1 MQPFLSRGERRRAF
15 PISIRSGRFVM
26 TTEALSPRRERS
38 PLNNRLRAML
48 TQENI
53 ITLVV
58 AIIVAGAVVVPLAVL
73 FVSSFKVLD
82 PLGWDTTWGFGNYVE
97 MFTDRVIPKAF
108 LNTLIISSGSTVLA
122 TFLGVSLAWINAR
135 TNCPGR
141 DYLEPYN
148 LIPFFLSPF
157 VGAIAWHNLGE
168 PQTGLLNNWA
178 REIFGIE
185 GAIINVDNIY
195 GVIWVTGIFFAPLVY
210 LFVVGSLRRM
220 DPSLEDSAR
229 TTGAGLIR
237 TTMTITL
244 PLVMP
249 GILSGAII
257 VFVTSAGEF
266 GVPFKLSAP
275 YGWETLT
282 TQIFTKA
289 VGDDANHYLG
299 AAMSMGLG
307 VITVLLIWIQQRYIA
322 PRSFTTVTGKGF
334 RPNVLDLGWWRWV
347 AFGYNL
353 LFILVAV
360 ILPIVCLIIVSL
372 HPVWTGKSVWA
383 DLTTINYVKTL
394 FWWRPEAISA
404 ATNGIANSLILAFG
418 GASIAMVMALVI
430 SYMIHR
436 TKGFGVR
443 MLDFLSVV
451 PIGFPGIVLAMGVLV
466 TYIQT
471 PIYATLWIL
480 MLAYITRFFPYGQR
494 NISSIML
501 AISEELDQSS
511 RMAGASWFT
520 TLWRITI
527 PLLKPGLFAGW
538 ILLFIIFLRELSISI
553 ILFTTGT
560 ETLSVGVYYL
570 TNFENEPL
578 TAALS
583 MAQTVMLL
591 IAIYAFRRFAG
602 REALTA

>member
-1 MQPFLSRGERRRAF
+1 
-15 PISIRSGRFVM
+15 M
-26 TTEALSPRRERS
+26 TTETLSPTRERS
-38 PLNNRLRAML
+38 RTSNRLRAMM
-48 TQENI
+48 TQENL
-53 ITLVV
+53 ITFVV
-58 AIIVAGAVVVPLAVL
+58 AIIVAGAVIVPLAVL

-97 MFTDRVIPKAF
+97 MFTDRIIPKAF
-108 LNTLIISSGSTVLA
+108 VNTLIISSGSTVLA
-122 TFLGVSLAWINAR
+122 TFLGVSLAWVNAR

-168 PQTGLLNNWA
+168 PQTGLLNNLA
-178 REIFGIE
+178 RDVLGIE
-185 GAIINVDNIY
+185 GAIMNIDNIW

-229 TTGAGLIR
+229 TTGAGLVR
-237 TTMTITL
+237 TTMTVTL

-282 TQIFTKA
+282 TQIFSKA
-289 VGDDANHYLG
+289 VGDDANHFLG
-299 AAMSMGLG
+299 AAMSMALG
-307 VITVLLIWIQQRYIA
+307 VITVFLIWVQQRYIA

-334 RPNVLDLGWWRWV
+334 RPNVLDLGPWKWV
-347 AFGYNL
+347 AFAYNL
-353 LFILVAV
+353 AFIAVAV
-360 ILPIVCLIIVSL
+360 VLPIVCLVIVSL
-372 HPVWTGKSVWA
+372 HPVWTGKIVWA

-404 ATNGIANSLILAFG
+404 ATNGIGNSLILAFG

-520 TLWRITI
+520 TLRRITI

>member
-1 MQPFLSRGERRRAF
+1 M
-15 PISIRSGRFVM
+15 
-26 TTEALSPRRERS
+26 
-38 PLNNRLRAML
+38 
-48 TQENI
+48 
-53 ITLVV
+53 
-58 AIIVAGAVVVPLAVL
+58 
-73 FVSSFKVLD
+73 
-82 PLGWDTTWGFGNYVE
+82 
-97 MFTDRVIPKAF
+97 
-108 LNTLIISSGSTVLA
+108 
-122 TFLGVSLAWINAR
+122 LAWINAR
-135 TNCPGR
+135 TNCPLR

-148 LIPFFLSPF
+148 LVPFFLSPF
-157 VGAIAWHNLGE
+157 VGAIAWHNLAA
-168 PQTGLLNNWA
+168 PRTGLINAWA
-178 REIFGIE
+178 RDLLGIE
-185 GAIINVDNIY
+185 GHLFNVDNIW
-195 GVIWVTGIFFAPLVY
+195 GVIWVTGIFFTPLVY

-229 TTGAGLIR
+229 TTGAGLVR
-237 TTMTITL
+237 TTLTVTL

-275 YGWETLT
+275 YGCETLT
-282 TQIFTKA
+282 TQIFSKA

-299 AAMSMGLG
+299 ATMSMALG
-307 VITVLLIWIQQRYIA
+307 VITVFLIWIQQRYIA
-322 PRSFTTVTGKGF
+322 PRSFTTVTGKGY
-334 RPNVLDLGWWRWV
+334 RPNVLDLGGWRWV

-353 LFILVAV
+353 FYILVAV
-360 ILPIVCLIIVSL
+360 VLPIACLAIVSL
-372 HPVWTGKSVWA
+372 HPVWTAEIQLSEIT
-383 DLTTINYVKTL
+383 LRNYEKTL
-394 FWWRPEAISA
+394 FFWDPDSIEA
-404 ATNGIANSLILAFG
+404 ATNGILNSFFLAFA
-418 GASIAMVMALVI
+418 GASIAMVLALVV

-436 TKGFGVR
+436 TQGFGSR
-443 MLDFLSVV
+443 LLDFLCVV

-480 MLAYITRFFPYGQR
+480 LLGYITRFFPYGQR
-494 NISSIML
+494 NVSSVML

-520 TLWRITI
+520 TLRRITI
-527 PLLKPGLFAGW
+527 PLLKPGIFAGW
-538 ILLFIIFLRELSISI
+538 VLLFIIYLRELSISI
-553 ILFTTGT
+553 ILYTTGT

-583 MAQTVMLL
+583 MAQTAVLL
-591 IAIYAFRRFAG
+591 ACIYLFRRLAG

>member
-1 MQPFLSRGERRRAF
+1 M
-15 PISIRSGRFVM
+15 V
-26 TTEALSPRRERS
+26 
-38 PLNNRLRAML
+38 

-53 ITLVV
+53 ITAVV
-58 AIIVAGAVVVPLAVL
+58 SVIVAAAVVVPLAVL

-82 PLGWDTTWGFGNYVE
+82 ASGWDTTWGFGNYE
-97 MFTDRVIPKAF
+97 IMLTDRIIPKAF
-108 LNTLIISSGSTVLA
+108 VNTLIISSGSTVLA
-122 TFLGVSLAWINAR
+122 TLLGVSLAWINAR
-135 TNCPGR
+135 TNCPWR

-168 PQTGLLNNWA
+168 PQTGLLNNWV
-178 REIFGIE
+178 RSIFGVE
-185 GAIINVDNIY
+185 GAFINVDNIW

-229 TTGAGLIR
+229 TTGAGLLR
-237 TTMTITL
+237 TTMTVTL

-282 TQIFTKA
+282 TQIFSKA
-289 VGDDANHYLG
+289 VGDDANHNLG
-299 AAMSMGLG
+299 AAMSMALG
-307 VITVLLIWIQQRYIA
+307 IITVILIWIQQRYIA

-334 RPNVLDLGWWRWV
+334 RPNVLDLGPWRWV
-347 AFGYNL
+347 AFVYNL
-353 LFILVAV
+353 LFIAVAV
-360 ILPIVCLIIVSL
+360 VLPIICLILVSL
-372 HPVWTGKSVWA
+372 HPVWTGAVQWGEM
-383 DLTTINYVKTL
+383 TTINYVKTL

-404 ATNGIANSLILAFG
+404 ATNGIGNSLFLSFV
-418 GASIAMVMALVI
+418 GASIAMVLALVI

-443 MLDFLSVV
+443 LLDFLSVV
-451 PIGFPGIVLAMGVLV
+451 PIGFPGIVLAMGVLI

-471 PIYATLWIL
+471 PIYATIWIL
-480 MLAYITRFFPYGQR
+480 MLGYITRFFPYGQR

-511 RMAGASWFT
+511 RMAGASWLT
-520 TLWRITI
+520 TLRRITI
-527 PLLKPGLFAGW
+527 PLLKPGIFAGW

-578 TAALS
+578 TSALS
-583 MAQTVMLL
+583 MAQTVLLL
-591 IAIYAFRRFAG
+591 IAIYAFRRVAG

>member
-1 MQPFLSRGERRRAF
+1 MQDA
-15 PISIRSGRFVM
+15 V
-26 TTEALSPRRERS
+26 ALNPAEQPPS
-38 PLNNRLRAML
+38 NRLRNRFRAAF
-48 TQENI
+48 TQENVA
-53 ITLVV
+53 TMAVALVIAV
-58 AIIVAGAVVVPLAVL
+58 AVILPLIALVI
-73 FVSSFKVLD
+73 SSFLVLD
-82 PLGWDTTWGFGNYVE
+82 DQGWDTTWGFDNYVTL
-97 MFTDRVIPKAF
+97 FTDRVIPKAF
-108 LNTLIISSGSTVLA
+108 LNTLLISSGSTVVA
-122 TFLGVSLAWINAR
+122 TVLGVALAWINAR

-157 VGAIAWHNLGE
+157 VGAIAWHNLAA
-168 PQTGLLNNWA
+168 PQTGLLNIWA
-178 REIFGIE
+178 RDYLGIE
-185 GAIINVDNIY
+185 GHLLNVDTLW
-195 GVIWVTGIFFAPLVY
+195 GVVWVTGIFFTPLVY

-229 TTGAGLIR
+229 TTGAGLFR
-237 TTMTITL
+237 TTMTVTL

-282 TQIFTKA
+282 TQIFSKA

-299 AAMSMGLG
+299 ATMSMALG
-307 VITVLLIWIQQRYIA
+307 VITVFLIWIQQRYIA

-334 RPNVLDLGWWRWV
+334 RPNVLDLGGWKWV
-347 AFGYNL
+347 AFGFNISY
-353 LFILVAV
+353 IMIAV
-360 ILPIVCLIIVSL
+360 VLPILCLIVVSL
-372 HPVWTGKSVWA
+372 HPVWTAKIEFSQMSF
-383 DLTTINYVKTL
+383 INYEKTL
-394 FWWRPEAISA
+394 FFWQPNSIKA
-404 ATNGIANSLILAFG
+404 ATNGIFNSFILAFI
-418 GASIAMVMALVI
+418 GASLAMVLAIVI

-436 TKGFGVR
+436 TKNFGAR
-443 MLDFLSVV
+443 LLDFLSVV

-480 MLAYITRFFPYGQR
+480 LLGYVTRFFPYGQR
-494 NISSIML
+494 NVSSIML

-520 TLWRITI
+520 TLRRITI
-527 PLLKPGLFAGW
+527 PLLKPGIFAGW
-538 ILLFIIFLRELSISI
+538 VLMFIIFMRELSISI
-553 ILFTTGT
+553 ILYTTGT

-570 TNFENEPL
+570 SNFENEPL

-583 MAQTVMLL
+583 MAQTVVLL
-591 IAIYAFRRFAG
+591 ACVYLFRKVAG
-602 REALTA
+602 KEALTA

>member
-1 MQPFLSRGERRRAF
+1 MSTETIAATVNRSSLSSRLRR
-15 PISIRSGRFVM
+15 VM
-26 TTEALSPRRERS
+26 T
-38 PLNNRLRAML
+38 
-48 TQENI
+48 QES
-53 ITLVV
+53 ITTV
-58 AIIVAGAVVVPLAVL
+58 IVSLIVGVAVVLPLMTL
-73 FVSSFKVLD
+73 FVSSFLVLD
-82 PLGWDTTWGFGNYVE
+82 DQGFDTTWGLENYRIL
-97 MFTDRVIPKAF
+97 FTDRIIPKAF

-135 TNCPGR
+135 TNCPLR

-157 VGAIAWHNLGE
+157 VGAIAWHNLAE
-168 PQTGLLNNWA
+168 PQTGILNVWA
-178 REIFGIE
+178 RNYLGVE
-185 GAIINVDNIY
+185 GHLLNVDNIY

-229 TTGAGLIR
+229 TTGAGLLR
-237 TTMTITL
+237 TTLTITL

-266 GVPFKLSAP
+266 GVPFKLGAP

-282 TQIFTKA
+282 TQIFSKA

-299 AAMSMGLG
+299 SAMSMALG
-307 VITVLLIWIQQRYIA
+307 AITVFLIWIQQRYIA

-334 RPNVLDLGWWRWV
+334 RPNVLDLGRWKWL

-353 LFILVAV
+353 TFIFIAV
-360 ILPIVCLIIVSL
+360 VLPIFCLIVVSL
-372 HPVWTGKSVWA
+372 HPVWTGEILLDDMSF
-383 DLTTINYVKTL
+383 DNYRKTL
-394 FWWRPEAISA
+394 FFWEESSIKS
-404 ATNGIANSLILAFG
+404 ATNGIINSFILAFS
-418 GASIAMVMALVI
+418 GATIAMILSLVV
-430 SYMIHR
+430 SHMIHR
-436 TKGFGVR
+436 TKGMGSK
-443 MLDFLSVV
+443 LLNFLCVV

-480 MLAYITRFFPYGQR
+480 LLGYITRFFPYGQR
-494 NISSIML
+494 NISAVML

-511 RMAGASWFT
+511 RMAGATWFT
-520 TLWRITI
+520 TMRRITI
-527 PLLKPGLFAGW
+527 PLLKPGIFAGW
-538 ILLFIIFLRELSISI
+538 LLLFIIFLRELSISI
-553 ILFTTGT
+553 ILYSTGT

-570 TNFENEPL
+570 SNYENEAL
-578 TAALS
+578 TSALS
-583 MAQTVMLL
+583 MAQTVALL
-591 IAIYAFRRFAG
+591 VCIFAFRRIAG
-602 REALTA
+602 REALTV

>member
-1 MQPFLSRGERRRAF
+1 
-15 PISIRSGRFVM
+15 M
-26 TTEALSPRRERS
+26 TTQTIPGAPEGSLWS
-38 PLNNRLRAML
+38 NRLRALL

-53 ITLVV
+53 ITIVV
-58 AIIVAGAVVVPLAVL
+58 SLIVGVAVVLPLITL
-73 FVSSFKVLD
+73 FVSSFLVLD
-82 PLGWDTTWGFGNYVE
+82 DLGFSTEWGFANYVTLV
-97 MFTDRVIPKAF
+97 TDPVIPKSF
-108 LNTLIISSGSTVLA
+108 VNTLIICTGSTILA
-122 TFLGVSLAWINAR
+122 TFLGVSLAWTNAR

-141 DYLEPYN
+141 DYLEPFN

-168 PQTGLLNNWA
+168 PQTGLLNNLA
-178 REIFGIE
+178 REVFGIE
-185 GAIINVDNIY
+185 GAIMNIDTIW
-195 GVIWVTGIFFAPLVY
+195 GVIWVTGIFFGPLVY

-220 DPSLEDSAR
+220 DPALEDSAR
-229 TTGAGLIR
+229 TTGAGLVR
-237 TTMTITL
+237 TTLTVTL

-282 TQIFTKA
+282 TQIFSKA

-299 AAMSMGLG
+299 ATMAMALG
-307 VITVLLIWIQQRYIA
+307 AITVFLIWVQRRYIA

-334 RPNVLDLGWWRWV
+334 RPNVLDLGRWKWL
-347 AFGYNL
+347 AFGYNITY
-353 LFILVAV
+353 ILVAV
-360 ILPIVCLIIVSL
+360 VLPIVSLIIVSL
-372 HPVWTGKSVWA
+372 HPVWTGKIVLEK
-383 DLTTINYVKTL
+383 LTFVNYEKTL
-394 FWWRPEAISA
+394 FFWREDSIDA
-404 ATNGIANSLILAFG
+404 ATNGILNSLFLAFV
-418 GASIAMVMALVI
+418 GATIAMVLALVVT
-430 SYMIHR
+430 YMIHR
-436 TKGFGVR
+436 TKGMGSR
-443 MLDFLSVV
+443 LLDFLCVI

-471 PIYATLWIL
+471 PIYATIWIL
-480 MLAYITRFFPYGQR
+480 LLGYITRFFPYGQR
-494 NISSIML
+494 NISAIML

-511 RMAGASWFT
+511 RMAGASWLT

-553 ILFTTGT
+553 ILYTTGT

-570 TNFENEPL
+570 SNFENEPL

-583 MAQTVMLL
+583 MAQTVLL
-591 IAIYAFRRFAG
+591 LFCIYAFRRLAG

>member
-1 MQPFLSRGERRRAF
+1 
-15 PISIRSGRFVM
+15 M
-26 TTEALSPRRERS
+26 TTETYSSNAVERS
-38 PLNNRLRAML
+38 RLNNRLRAL
-48 TQENI
+48 VTQENI
-53 ITLVV
+53 ITLIV
-58 AIIVAGAVVVPLAVL
+58 ALIVAGAVIVPLLVL

-82 PLGWDTTWGFGNYVE
+82 PLGWDTTWGFGNYVT
-97 MFTDRVIPKAF
+97 MFTDRIIPKAF
-108 LNTLIISSGSTVLA
+108 VNTLIISTGSTVLA
-122 TFLGVSLAWINAR
+122 TLLGVSLAWVNAR

-157 VGAIAWHNLGE
+157 VGAIAWHNLAE

-178 REIFGIE
+178 RDLLGIE
-185 GAIINVDNIY
+185 GALLNVDNIW

-229 TTGAGLIR
+229 TTGAGLLR
-237 TTMTITL
+237 TTMTVTL

-282 TQIFTKA
+282 TQIFSKA
-289 VGDDANHYLG
+289 VGDDANYYLG
-299 AAMSMGLG
+299 AAMSMALG
-307 VITVLLIWIQQRYIA
+307 IITVFLIWVQQRYIA

-334 RPNVLDLGWWRWV
+334 RPNVLDLGPWKWV
-347 AFGYNL
+347 AFGYNIF
-353 LFILVAV
+353 FIMVAV
-360 ILPIVCLIIVSL
+360 VLPIVCLIIVSL
-372 HPVWTGKSVWA
+372 HPVWTGKVVWA

-394 FWWRPEAISA
+394 FWWRPDAISA
-404 ATNGIANSLILAFG
+404 ATNGIINSLILSFG
-418 GASIAMVMALVI
+418 GASIAMVLALVI

-443 MLDFLSVV
+443 MLDFLSMV
-451 PIGFPGIVLAMGVLV
+451 PIGFPGIVLAMGVLI

-520 TLWRITI
+520 TLRRITI

-591 IAIYAFRRFAG
+591 IAIYAFRRLAG

>member
-1 MQPFLSRGERRRAF
+1 MQEAATATPNAAPQNSVANTRRSKTGNQIKAF
-15 PISIRSGRFVM
+15 F
-26 TTEALSPRRERS
+26 
-38 PLNNRLRAML
+38 N
-48 TQENI
+48 QENVA
-53 ITLVV
+53 TLVV
-58 AIIVAGAVVVPLAVL
+58 ALIIGIAVILPLVAL
-73 FVSSFKVLD
+73 FINSFLVLD
-82 PLGWDTTWGFGNYVE
+82 SSGWDTEWGFGNYVE
-97 MFTDRVIPKAF
+97 MVTDRIIPKAF
-108 LNTLIISSGSTVLA
+108 VNTLLISSGSTVLA
-122 TFLGVSLAWINAR
+122 TLLGVSLAWINAR

-157 VGAIAWHNLGE
+157 VGAIAWHNLAS
-168 PQTGLLNNWA
+168 PKTGLLNNWA
-178 REIFGIE
+178 QDYLGFETHLL
-185 GAIINVDNIY
+185 NVDNLW

-229 TTGAGLIR
+229 TTGAGLFR
-237 TTMTITL
+237 TTMTVTL

-282 TQIFTKA
+282 TQIFSKA

-299 AAMSMGLG
+299 AAMSMALG
-307 VITVLLIWIQQRYIA
+307 IITVFLIWIQQRYIA

-334 RPNVLDLGWWRWV
+334 RPNVLDLGSWKWV
-347 AFGYNL
+347 AFSYNIIY
-353 LFILVAV
+353 ILVAV
-360 ILPIVCLIIVSL
+360 VLPILSLLIVSL
-372 HPVWTGKSVWA
+372 HPVWTAVIEPAQMSF
-383 DLTTINYVKTL
+383 INYEKTL
-394 FWWRPEAISA
+394 FFWREDSIQA
-404 ATNGIANSLILAFG
+404 ATNGIFNSLILAFV
-418 GASIAMVMALVI
+418 GATLSMILAIVV

-436 TKGFGVR
+436 TKGPMTR
-443 MLDFLSVV
+443 IIDFLCVV

-480 MLAYITRFFPYGQR
+480 LLGYVTRFFPYGQR
-494 NISSIML
+494 NVSSIML

-511 RMAGASWFT
+511 RMSGASWFT
-520 TLWRITI
+520 TLKRITI
-527 PLLKPGLFAGW
+527 PLLKPGIFAGW
-538 ILLFIIFLRELSISI
+538 VLLFIIFLRELSISI
-553 ILFTTGT
+553 ILYTTGT

-570 TNFENEPL
+570 SNFENEPL

-583 MAQTVMLL
+583 MAQTIVLL
-591 IAIYAFRRFAG
+591 AAIFLFRRVAG
-602 REALTA
+602 KEALTA

>member
-1 MQPFLSRGERRRAF
+1 MSTETITGPVVGTRLS
-15 PISIRSGRFVM
+15 
-26 TTEALSPRRERS
+26 
-38 PLNNRLRAML
+38 NRLRAAF

-53 ITLVV
+53 ATLIVSLIVGV
-58 AIIVAGAVVVPLAVL
+58 AVILPLIAL
-73 FVSSFKVLD
+73 LVSSFLVLD
-82 PLGWDTTWGFGNYVE
+82 ESGFDTHWGFDNYVTLY
-97 MFTDRVIPKAF
+97 TDRIIPKAF
-108 LNTLIISSGSTVLA
+108 VNTLIISTGSTILA

-141 DYLEPYN
+141 DWLEPYN

-178 REIFGIE
+178 RSLFGIE
-185 GAIINVDNIY
+185 GHFINVDNIY
-195 GVIWVTGIFFAPLVY
+195 GVIWVTGLFFAPLVY

-229 TTGAGLIR
+229 TTGAGLLR
-237 TTMTITL
+237 TTMTVTL

-282 TQIFTKA
+282 TQIFSKA

-299 AAMSMGLG
+299 AAMSMALG
-307 VITVLLIWIQQRYIA
+307 AITVVLIYVQQRYIA

-334 RPNVLDLGWWRWV
+334 RPNVLDLGPWKWV
-347 AFGYNL
+347 AFGYNV

-360 ILPIVCLIIVSL
+360 VLPIVCLLIVSL
-372 HPVWTGKSVWA
+372 HPVWEGKIIPSA
-383 DLTTINYVKTL
+383 MTLANYQKTL
-394 FWWRPEAISA
+394 FFWEPTAIKA
-404 ATNGIANSLILAFG
+404 ATNGIINSFILSFS
-418 GASIAMVMALVI
+418 GATIAMVLALVV
-430 SYMIHR
+430 SHMIHR
-436 TKGFGVR
+436 TKGFGSR
-443 MLDFLSVV
+443 LLDFLCVV

-480 MLAYITRFFPYGQR
+480 LLGYITRFFPYGQR
-494 NISSIML
+494 NVSSVML

-520 TLWRITI
+520 TLRRITI
-527 PLLKPGLFAGW
+527 PLLKPGIFAGW
-538 ILLFIIFLRELSISI
+538 VLLFIIFLRELSISI
-553 ILFTTGT
+553 ILYTTGT

-570 TNFENEPL
+570 ANFENEPL

-583 MAQTVMLL
+583 MAQTVVLL
-591 IAIYAFRRFAG
+591 ICIYIFRRVAG
-602 REALTA
+602 KEALTA

>member
-1 MQPFLSRGERRRAF
+1 
-15 PISIRSGRFVM
+15 M
-26 TTEALSPRRERS
+26 TTETLSPTRERS
-38 PLNNRLRAML
+38 PLNNRLRAMI
-48 TQENI
+48 TQENL
-53 ITLVV
+53 ITFVV
-58 AIIVAGAVVVPLAVL
+58 AIIVAGAVIVPLAVL

-97 MFTDRVIPKAF
+97 MFTDRIIPKAF
-108 LNTLIISSGSTVLA
+108 LNTLIISSGSTILA

-157 VGAIAWHNLGE
+157 IGAIAWHNLGE

-178 REIFGIE
+178 RQIFGIE
-185 GAIINVDNIY
+185 GAIINVDNIW

-229 TTGAGLIR
+229 TTGAGLVR
-237 TTMTITL
+237 TTMTVTL

-282 TQIFTKA
+282 TQIFSKA
-289 VGDDANHYLG
+289 VGDDANHFLG
-299 AAMSMGLG
+299 AAMSMALG
-307 VITVLLIWIQQRYIA
+307 VITVFLIWVQQRYIA

-334 RPNVLDLGWWRWV
+334 RPNVLDLGRWRWL
-347 AFGYNL
+347 AFAYNL
-353 LFILVAV
+353 MFIAVAV
-360 ILPIVCLIIVSL
+360 VLPIVCLIIVSL
-372 HPVWTGKSVWA
+372 HPVWTGKIVWA

-394 FWWRPEAISA
+394 FWWRPDAIAA

-578 TAALS
+578 TSALS
-583 MAQTVMLL
+583 MAQTVLLL

>member
-1 MQPFLSRGERRRAF
+1 MIAVSGNRA
-15 PISIRSGRFVM
+15 RVG
-26 TTEALSPRRERS
+26 
-38 PLNNRLRAML
+38 NRLRGL
-48 TQENI
+48 FTQENVATMVVSLVVGVAVVLPL
-53 ITLVV
+53 ITL
-58 AIIVAGAVVVPLAVL
+58 L
-73 FVSSFKVLD
+73 VSSFRVLD
-82 PLGWDTTWGFGNYVE
+82 PLGWDTTWGFENYVV
-97 MFTDRVIPKAF
+97 MVTDRVIPKAF
-108 LNTLIISSGSTVLA
+108 VNTVVISAGSTVLA
-122 TFLGVSLAWINAR
+122 TVLGVSLAWINAR
-135 TNCPGR
+135 TNCPLR

-148 LIPFFLSPF
+148 LVPFFLSPF
-157 VGAIAWHNLGE
+157 VGAIAWHNLAA
-168 PQTGLLNNWA
+168 PRTGLINAWA
-178 REIFGIE
+178 RDLLGIE
-185 GAIINVDNIY
+185 GHLFNVDNIW
-195 GVIWVTGIFFAPLVY
+195 GVIWVTGIFFTPLVY

-229 TTGAGLIR
+229 TTGAGLLR
-237 TTMTITL
+237 TTLTVTL

-282 TQIFTKA
+282 TQIFSKA

-299 AAMSMGLG
+299 ATMSMALG
-307 VITVLLIWIQQRYIA
+307 VITVFLIWIQQRYIA
-322 PRSFTTVTGKGF
+322 PRSFTTVTGKGY
-334 RPNVLDLGWWRWV
+334 RPNVLDLGGWRWV

-353 LFILVAV
+353 FYILVAV
-360 ILPIVCLIIVSL
+360 VLPIACLAIVSL
-372 HPVWTGKSVWA
+372 HPVWTAEIQLSEIT
-383 DLTTINYVKTL
+383 LRNYEKTL
-394 FWWRPEAISA
+394 FFWDPDSIEA
-404 ATNGIANSLILAFG
+404 ATNGILNSFFLAFA
-418 GASIAMVMALVI
+418 GASIAMALALVV

-436 TKGFGVR
+436 TKGFGSR
-443 MLDFLSVV
+443 LLDFLCVV

-480 MLAYITRFFPYGQR
+480 LLGYITRFFPYGQR
-494 NISSIML
+494 NVSSVML

-520 TLWRITI
+520 TLRRITI
-527 PLLKPGLFAGW
+527 PLLKPGIFAGW
-538 ILLFIIFLRELSISI
+538 VLLFIIYLRELSISI
-553 ILFTTGT
+553 ILYTTGT

-583 MAQTVMLL
+583 MAQTAVLL
-591 IAIYAFRRFAG
+591 ACIYLFRRLAG